1 MAIGV
6 PLKLK
11 DSADYQDFTSTEE
24 NYLAYQIGEYLITG
38 DSSSVGSLALDSNG
52 SNLLIGNF
60 TDTSYDSAVGTGG
73 DGSFLTFTTVTTPL
87 RTTLGTLTVV
97 DSDYRIPIYQYDS
110 DGQKIIQEAKDSD
123 LTVLVDRLSSRI
135 FTSDYLGSYRLGSAP
150 PSGDYTLKLNDV
162 MTDTRTDGNSVQY
175 NIYQRTTQT
184 APTKVLPFSVKRSN
198 GDSGDYQGLQLM
210 TDRQIQQSLGLKAR
224 NRLGEYS
231 DNIGNY
237 RLLSSVAGTPTDVGL
252 SGTWASRGTATDTR
266 QAIVDAN
273 YTRGRVST
281 YSRLRESNFTDTY
294 TRTRS
299 SAYSADYTTTRSSA
313 YTANYVT
320 TRTSNYSLGFV
331 GNYIGNFTRTR
342 QTDFTRTRNSTF
354 DYVGDYVGDFTGN
367 YSRLLGFTGNFTGN
381 YVGAQN
387 YSIPSNST
395 FTYDVTINGGSTA
408 PTRIYTFEFNGF
420 STNPADSVDIW
431 WNGVRVVNG
440 FPIPEAQRVPAN
452 SQTTTF
458 NSVTSGGYTY
468 YRGPF
473 RASDRFGSFSV
484 DRADMFEIRRTRVG
498 EADFTR
504 DSTRNSLRTST
515 YTRNSTQDFLGNYTR
530 TLTYTGNYTGD
541 FLGEYTTDFTRTT
554 PDDFTRVFI
563 GNYTGEFTRNR
574 ASTYTRTRGS
584 TYIGNY
590 LGNFTGDFVGNYVGN
605 FIGNYVGGDTQAS
618 AKLSETSPLYYYVVY
633 QTGGGKGGYAETL
646 EIYWNDVLVGSASQS
661 NNSLGLSTSFVGN
674 DGYTYYR
681 SGTTNFVKYAVW
693 RSAPDTFTRDSTRT
707 STRTSLRT
715 STRTSTREG
724 ALTYVG
730 EYLGNY
736 STNFTRTSIESRV
749 TRYVPGG
756 APSST
761 FGPPGDGTD
770 VYWVEEWFGVPGN
783 AGSTFYQ
790 QTVYW
795 EGVYSANNGAQ
806 TSSMPGTADD
816 FVATTYYRESL
827 QATVEQPAFSGKYYR
842 YYSVSRGPVSYVGNY
857 AGTNFTRTST
867 RTVTNFEGNYSRNF
881 LGNYSTD
888 FSRTRTSTYLGSDT
902 FSRNFEGN
910 YLGNYNR
917 NFTRSFE
924 GNYSRNFEG
933 EYVGDYTQNYIGD
946 YARTFTGNY
955 AGSTIGSG
963 NTTIETYTL
972 YVRIA

>member
-60 TDTSYDSAVGTGG
+60 TDTSYDSAIGTGG

-299 SAYSADYTTTRSSA
+299 SAFSADYTTTRSSA

-395 FTYDVTINGGSTA
+395 FTYDVTINGGTTA
-408 PTRIYTFEFNGF
+408 PTRRYTFEFNGF
-420 STNPADSVDIW
+420 QTNPADSVDIW
-431 WNGVRVVNG
+431 WNGVRVVSG
-440 FPIPEAQRVPAN
+440 FPIPAAQQVPAN
-452 SQTTTF
+452 SQTTTV

-473 RASDRFGSFSV
+473 RASDRFGTLNI

-541 FLGEYTTDFTRTT
+541 FLGEYTSDFTRTT
-554 PDDFTRVFI
+554 PDDFTRDFI

-584 TYIGNY
+584 TYIGDY
-590 LGNFTGDFVGNYVGN
+590 LGNYTGDFTGDFTGDYLGN

-618 AKLSETSPLYYYVVY
+618 AKLSETSPRYYYEVRR
-633 QTGGGKGGYAETL
+633 TAGGGKGEGEETL
-646 EIYWNDVLVGSASQS
+646 NIYWNDVLVGFSVQS
-661 NNSLGLSTSFVGN
+661 NVSLGLSTSFVGN

-681 SGTTNFVKYAVW
+681 AGTDNFVKYAVW

-707 STRTSLRT
+707 STTNFTRTSLRT

-724 ALTYVG
+724 SLT
-730 EYLGNY
+730 YLGNFAGNFIGNY
-736 STNFTRTSIESRV
+736 VGTATYTSAYTYVRTVTPTDDGNLPSTTSGEYYWLEADTDGGYNSGQIVWNGTVIGDPGTGGSDFTVGGVTYQRGTFQQQFQFDQGYWNDTYNYYTVRRTYDAEVDYTRTS
-749 TRYVPGG
+749 
-756 APSST
+756 
-761 FGPPGDGTD
+761 
-770 VYWVEEWFGVPGN
+770 
-783 AGSTFYQ
+783 
-790 QTVYW
+790 
-795 EGVYSANNGAQ
+795 
-806 TSSMPGTADD
+806 
-816 FVATTYYRESL
+816 
-827 QATVEQPAFSGKYYR
+827 
-842 YYSVSRGPVSYVGNY
+842 
-857 AGTNFTRTST
+857 TRTST

-881 LGNYSTD
+881 EGNYSTD

-910 YLGNYNR
+910 YLGNYTR